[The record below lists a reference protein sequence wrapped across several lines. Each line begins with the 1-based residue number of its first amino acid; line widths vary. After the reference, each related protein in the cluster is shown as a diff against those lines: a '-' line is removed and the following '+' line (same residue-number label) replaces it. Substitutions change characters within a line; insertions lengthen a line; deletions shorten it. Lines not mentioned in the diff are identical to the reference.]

1 MLKNLVKNLKP
12 SSTLLINETSR
23 KLEDQGKKIFKF
35 GFGQSPFKV
44 PESIVEELKNNSH
57 QNKYLP
63 MQGLL
68 ELRKAVAKYTSTK
81 KNYNYKSENV
91 IIGPGSKELMFLL
104 HVIFDGEIIL
114 PAPSWVS
121 YAPQAILGRNK
132 IQILQ
137 TKRENNWF
145 PTALEIEEIISKDKN
160 KNYLLFLNSP
170 NNPSG
175 QVCENLEEIAIVAKK
190 YNLIILSDEIY
201 SELTFQNNYKSISSF
216 CPEKTIISTG
226 LSKWCGAGGWRLGY
240 FIIPNN
246 LNEIKDKINVLASET
261 FSAVSAPIQY
271 AAIKAYETDHS
282 NYIDKSKKILCAVG
296 SYVYEN
302 LKSNKILINQPQ
314 GGFYLMPEFLNK
326 KFNTSSEMCDSILHN
341 TGVALLP
348 GSDFGFKNSEMLAR
362 LSFTDFDGQKF
373 MKGIK
378 DNEKIDSDVIN
389 KFAPKIVEG
398 VDKLKKWSESI

>member
-1 MLKNLVKNLKP
+1 MLKNLVKDLKP

-23 KLEDQGKKIFKF
+23 KLEEQGKKIYKF

-44 PESIVEELKNNSH
+44 PEDVVNELKDNAH

-63 MQGLL
+63 MQGLS
-68 ELRKAVAKYTSTK
+68 ELRDAVAKYTSK
-81 KNYNYKSENV
+81 RKNYDYKSENV

-137 TKRENNWF
+137 TNRENNWF
-145 PTALEIEEIISKDKN
+145 PTAAEIEEVVLKDKN

-175 QVCENLEEIAIVAKK
+175 QICKNLDEISKIVNK

-201 SELTFQNNYKSISSF
+201 SELTFENSFMSISNF

-240 FIIPNN
+240 FLIPDK
-246 LNEIKDKINVLASET
+246 LVEIKNMINVLASET

-271 AAIKAYETDHS
+271 AAIKAYENDHS
-282 NYIDKSKKILCAVG
+282 NYINKSRNILSAVG
-296 SYVYEN
+296 NYVYEN
-302 LKSNKILINQPQ
+302 LKSNKVLIKKPQ

-326 KFNTSSEMCDSILHN
+326 VFNSSSEMCDSILN
-341 TGVALLP
+341 DTGVALLP
-348 GSDFGFKNSEMLAR
+348 GSDFGFAQTQMLAR
-362 LSFTDFDGQKF
+362 LSFTDFDGQEF
-373 MKGIK
+373 MSKIE
-378 DNEKIDSDVIN
+378 DNKKIDNDHIA
-389 KFAPKIVEG
+389 KFAPKVVEG

>member
-1 MLKNLVKNLKP
+1 MLKDLVKDLKP

-23 KLEDQGKKIFKF
+23 KLEEQGKKIYKF

-44 PESIVEELKNNSH
+44 PEDVVIELKDNAH

-63 MQGLL
+63 MQGLS
-68 ELRKAVAKYTSTK
+68 ELRNAVAKYTSKK
-81 KNYNYKSENV
+81 KNYDYKSDNV

-121 YAPQAILGRNK
+121 YAPQAILGMNK

-145 PTALEIEEIISKDKN
+145 PTAAEIEKVILKNKN

-175 QVCENLEEIAIVAKK
+175 QICENLGEISEIANK

-201 SELTFQNNYKSISSF
+201 SELTFEDSFKSISNF

-240 FIIPNN
+240 FLIPDN
-246 LNEIKDKINVLASET
+246 LLDIKNMINVLASET

-271 AAIKAYETDHS
+271 AAIKAYENDHS
-282 NYIDKSKKILCAVG
+282 NYINKSKNILSAVG
-296 SYVYEN
+296 NYVYEN
-302 LKSNKILINQPQ
+302 LKSNKILINKPQ

-326 KFNTSSEMCDSILHN
+326 KFKSSSEMCDSILN
-341 TGVALLP
+341 DTGVALLP
-348 GSDFGFKNSEMLAR
+348 GSDFGFDETKMLAR
-362 LSFTDFDGQKF
+362 LSFTDFDGQEF
-373 MKGIK
+373 MNKIE
-378 DNEKIDSDVIN
+378 DNQKIENDHIAN
-389 KFAPKIVEG
+389 LAPKIIEG

>member
-1 MLKNLVKNLKP
+1 MLKDLVKDLKP

-23 KLEDQGKKIFKF
+23 KLEEQGKKIYKF

-44 PESIVEELKNNSH
+44 PEDVINELKDNAH

-63 MQGLL
+63 MQGLS
-68 ELRKAVAKYTSTK
+68 ELRNVVAKYTSKK
-81 KNYNYKSENV
+81 KNYDYKSKNV

-137 TKRENNWF
+137 TNRENNWF
-145 PTALEIEEIISKDKN
+145 PTAAEIEEVVLKDKN

-175 QVCENLEEIAIVAKK
+175 QICKNLDEISKIVNK

-201 SELTFQNNYKSISSF
+201 SELTFQNSFTSISNF

-240 FIIPNN
+240 FLIPDK
-246 LNEIKDKINVLASET
+246 LVEIKNMINVLASET

-271 AAIKAYETDHS
+271 AAIKAYENDHS
-282 NYIDKSKKILCAVG
+282 NYINKSRNILSAVG
-296 SYVYEN
+296 NYVYEN
-302 LKSNKILINQPQ
+302 LKSNKVLINKPQ

-326 KFNTSSEMCDSILHN
+326 VFNSSSEMCDSILN
-341 TGVALLP
+341 DIGIALLP
-348 GSDFGFKNSEMLAR
+348 GSDFGFAQTQMLAR
-362 LSFTDFDGQKF
+362 LSFTDFDGQEF
-373 MKGIK
+373 MNKIE
-378 DNEKIDSDVIN
+378 DNQKIDNDHIA
-389 KFAPKIVEG
+389 KFAPKVVEG
-398 VDKLKKWSESI
+398 VDKLKRWSESI

>member
-1 MLKNLVKNLKP
+1 MLKNLVKDLKP

-23 KLEDQGKKIFKF
+23 KLEEQGKKIFKF

-44 PESIVEELKNNSH
+44 PEDVVRELKNNAH

-63 MQGLL
+63 MQGLS
-68 ELRKAVAKYTSTK
+68 ELRNAVAKYTSKK
-81 KNYNYKSENV
+81 KNYDYKSENV

-104 HVIFDGEIIL
+104 HIIFDGEIIL

-121 YAPQAILGRNK
+121 YSPQAILGRNK
-132 IQILQ
+132 VQILQ

-145 PTALEIEEIISKDKN
+145 PTASEIEEIVLKDKN

-175 QVCENLEEIAIVAKK
+175 QICENLEEIASIAEK

-201 SELTFQNNYKSISSF
+201 SELSFMDNYKSISNF

-240 FIIPNN
+240 FLVPDSLI
-246 LNEIKDKINVLASET
+246 EIKNMINVLASET

-271 AAIKAYETDHS
+271 AAIKAYEQNHS
-282 NYIDKSKKILCAVG
+282 KYINKSKNILGAIG
-296 SYVYEN
+296 NYVYEN
-302 LKSNKILINQPQ
+302 LRSNKVLINKPQ

-326 KFNTSSEMCDSILHN
+326 KFNSSSEMCDSILN
-341 TGVALLP
+341 DTGVALLP
-348 GSDFGFKNSEMLAR
+348 GSDFGFEQTKMLAR
-362 LSFTDFDGQKF
+362 LSFTDFDGQEF
-373 MKGIK
+373 MNKIE
-378 DNEKIDSDVIN
+378 DNQNIDNDEIN

>member
-1 MLKNLVKNLKP
+1 MLKNLVKGLKP

-23 KLEDQGKKIFKF
+23 RLEDQGKKIYKF

-44 PESIVEELKNNSH
+44 PEDVVKELKDNAH

-63 MQGLL
+63 MQGLS
-68 ELRKAVAKYTSTK
+68 ELRNAVANHTSK
-81 KNYNYKSENV
+81 KKSYDYKSENV

-145 PTALEIEEIISKDKN
+145 PTALEIEEIILKDKN

-175 QVCENLEEIAIVAKK
+175 QICENLKEIANIAEK

-201 SELTFQNNYKSISSF
+201 SELSFKDNYKSISNF

-240 FIIPNN
+240 FLVPDSLI
-246 LNEIKDKINVLASET
+246 EIKDMINVLASET

-271 AAIKAYETDHS
+271 AAIKAYENDHS
-282 NYIDKSKKILCAVG
+282 NYINKSRNILCAVG
-296 SYVYEN
+296 NYVYEN
-302 LKSNKILINQPQ
+302 LKSNKILINKPQ

-326 KFNTSSEMCDSILHN
+326 KFNSSSEMCDSILN
-341 TGVALLP
+341 DTGVALLP
-348 GSDFGFKNSEMLAR
+348 GTDFGFNPSQMLAR
-362 LSFTDFDGQKF
+362 LSFTDFDGQEF
-373 MKGIK
+373 MSKIE
-378 DNEKIDSDVIN
+378 DNQKIDNDLIAN
-389 KFAPKIVEG
+389 FAPKIIEG